1 MQTKKKHSKR
11 FTRTKR
17 SSSTRNK
24 LKRNQTG
31 GTRSE
36 IYVEIPPGTGNWQPA
51 HWYQKKAFKD
61 FVTQYTRGGLNMN
74 PDNVYQ
80 YDKDGI
86 KFNVLGEIYIVSDDG
101 SRMRIKRVQLP
112 EGTPDPDFDYE
123 KPDGTDNKY
132 YFTAANGSNYF
143 NNIINQEIETN
154 KRSSKN
160 FIVGNGR
167 YRVVLDEQVPPFP
180 NTAVVKLGILQ
191 GMGNSYNYPLYYER
205 RTAGWAEDA
214 HGVYGGYPYAQVGV

>member
-36 IYVEIPPGTGNWQPA
+36 IYVETAPGNWQPA
-51 HWYQKKAFKD
+51 FWYQKTAFKK
-61 FVTQYTRGGLNMN
+61 FVPQYTRGLNLN

-80 YDKDGI
+80 YDTDGI
-86 KFNVLGEIYIVSDDG
+86 KFQVLGEIYIVRENG

-112 EGTPDPDFDYE
+112 EGTPDPDFE
-123 KPDGTDNKY
+123 EEEEPVGTDNKY
-132 YFTAANGSNYF
+132 YFNAINGDNYF
-143 NNIINQEIETN
+143 NNTINKEIETK
-154 KRSSKN
+154 KRTHRN
-160 FIVGNGR
+160 FAVGNDR
-167 YRVVLDEQVPPFP
+167 YNVVLDQQETQVPNKPR
-180 NTAVVKLGILQ
+180 VKIGTLYAQ
-191 GMGNSYNYPLYYER
+191 GYSYPLYYR
-205 RTAGWAEDA
+205 FTSGWSSNS
-214 HGVYGGYPYAQVGV
+214 HSGY

>member
-31 GTRSE
+31 GARSE
-36 IYVEIPPGTGNWQPA
+36 IYVEISPGAGNWQPA

-80 YDKDGI
+80 YDKDGF
-86 KFNVLGEIYIVSDDG
+86 KFNVLGEIYIVRKDG
-101 SRMRIKRVQLP
+101 SRMRIKSVQLP
-112 EGTPDPDFDYE
+112 EGTPDPDFDNE
-123 KPDGTDNKY
+123 KPGGTDNKY
-132 YFTAANGSNYF
+132 YFEAANGNNYF
-143 NNIINQEIETN
+143 NNSINQEIETK
-154 KRSSKN
+154 KRGIDKT
-160 FIVGNGR
+160 FAVGNGR
-167 YRVVLDEQVPPFP
+167 YSVVLDAQVTPVP
-180 NTAVVKLGILQ
+180 NKAVVKIGTLYGLG
-191 GMGNSYNYPLYYER
+191 NPNPYDLYYEF
-205 RTAGWAEDA
+205 TQGWLLSA
-214 HGVYGGYPYAQVGV
+214 HGGV

>member
-24 LKRNQTG
+24 LKRTQTG

-36 IYVEIPPGTGNWQPA
+36 IYVEITPGAGNWQPA
-51 HWYQKKAFKD
+51 RWYQKQAFRD
-61 FVTQYTRGGLNMN
+61 FVIQYTRGGLNMN

-80 YDKDGI
+80 YEKDDI
-86 KFNVLGEIYIVSDDG
+86 KFQVLGEIYIVREDG

-112 EGTPDPDFDYE
+112 EGTPDPDFEEE
-123 KPDGTDNKY
+123 KPHGTDNKY
-132 YFTAANGSNYF
+132 YFVATNGSNYF

-154 KRSSKN
+154 KRSYRD
-160 FIVGNGR
+160 FVVGNGR
-167 YRVVLDEQVPPFP
+167 YRVVLDEQVTPVP
-180 NTAVVKLGILQ
+180 NKPVVKIGILQ
-191 GMGNSYNYPLYYER
+191 GMGNSYPLYYEFIP
-205 RTAGWAEDA
+205 GWILSA
-214 HGVYGGYPYAQVGV
+214 HVGV

>member
-36 IYVEIPPGTGNWQPA
+36 IYVETAADNWQPA
-51 HWYQKKAFKD
+51 HLYQKEAFNE
-61 FVTQYTRGGLNMN
+61 FVTLYIRGLNLN

-80 YDKDGI
+80 YDKNGF
-86 KFNVLGEIYIVSDDG
+86 KFNVLGEIYIVREDG

-112 EGTPDPDFDYE
+112 EGTPDPDFDNK

-132 YFTAANGSNYF
+132 YFVAANGNNYF
-143 NNIINQEIETN
+143 NNSINQEIETK
-154 KRSSKN
+154 KRGIDKT
-160 FIVGNGR
+160 FAVGNGR
-167 YRVVLDEQVPPFP
+167 YSVVLDAQVTPVP
-180 NTAVVKLGILQ
+180 NKAVVKIGTLYGLG
-191 GMGNSYNYPLYYER
+191 NPNPYVLYYEF
-205 RTAGWAEDA
+205 TQGWYLSV
-214 HGVYGGYPYAQVGV
+214 HSGV

>member
-31 GTRSE
+31 GARSE
-36 IYVEIPPGTGNWQPA
+36 IYVETAAGNWQPA
-51 HWYQKKAFKD
+51 HWYQKEAFNN

-80 YDKDGI
+80 YDNAGF
-86 KFNVLGEIYIVSDDG
+86 KFNVLGEIYIVRKDD
-101 SRMRIKRVQLP
+101 SRMRIKSVQLP
-112 EGTPDPDFDYE
+112 EGTPDPDFDNTK

-132 YFTAANGSNYF
+132 YFEAANGNNYF
-143 NNIINQEIETN
+143 NNSINQEIETN
-154 KRSSKN
+154 KRSSKD
-160 FIVGNGR
+160 FRVGNSR
-167 YRVVLDEQVPPFP
+167 YRVVLDAQVTPDP
-180 NTAVVKLGILQ
+180 NKAVVKIGILQ
-191 GMGNSYNYPLYYER
+191 GAGNSYPLYYEF
-205 RTAGWAEDA
+205 TPGWLLSA
-214 HGVYGGYPYAQVGV
+214 HSGV